1 MSSSPSASKKAKE
14 ITLDRDIARV
24 RTQLRNLR
32 DFLMGNAQKGS
43 IEEFDLATEELIS
56 EVLGS
61 ASPMLDAYQYAQ
73 LGEAGGLVNLTEEAP
88 ESANLDNNRESLRQR
103 QRVLESCVGE
113 LEARRADA
121 TKKSSPKLKGGPR
134 VMDYMSRKIQAISF
148 DATLQEAG
156 KLLYQQK
163 IGALLVQNG
172 DEFIGSITET
182 ELTREVIAQGV
193 DAQTTTVN
201 TCMREPIISTESSD
215 LIVDV
220 VKLMKEKATRHVAVT
235 ESGKI
240 VGIISVSDVLRYYSG
255 VI

>member
-1 MSSSPSASKKAKE
+1 MGSANDS
-14 ITLDRDIARV
+14 
-24 RTQLRNLR
+24 
-32 DFLMGNAQKGS
+32 S
-43 IEEFDLATEELIS
+43 IEEFDLTTEELIS

-88 ESANLDNNRESLRQR
+88 EGANLDNDRQNLRQR

-121 TKKSSPKLKGGPR
+121 TKTNFPKTKGGPC

-148 DATLQEAG
+148 DATLQEAA
-156 KLLYQQK
+156 KRLYQQK

-182 ELTREVIAQGV
+182 ELTREVIAQDV
-193 DAQTTTVN
+193 DAQTTTVT